1 MLTWSKNPVLLIVW
15 SLALLVG
22 CTTAPP
28 KKMNNICSIFKEKR
42 GWYKDAKKASKR
54 WGSPIA
60 INMAIIHQESR
71 FHATAKPPRSKIL
84 WVFPGPRKSSAYG
97 YAQAK
102 TDTWQWYMEKSRH
115 FGADRSDFDDAIDF
129 VSWYNHV
136 SVKQS
141 RISATDPYNLYLA
154 YHEGHGGFNRKTYR
168 KKKWL
173 RRVAKKVE
181 SRAKTYQSQLKRC
194 EPRLA
199 SSSWWPF

>member
-1 MLTWSKNPVLLIVW
+1 MLSLGKNVLLLFLGSFVF
-15 SLALLVG
+15 LAS
-22 CTTAPP
+22 CSAAPP

-42 GWYKDAKKASKR
+42 SWYGDAKKASKR

-71 FHATAKPPRSKIL
+71 FQATAKPPRKKIL
-84 WVFPGPRKSSAYG
+84 WVIPGPRPSSAFG

-102 TDTWQWYMEKSRH
+102 TTTWDWYREKSGHR
-115 FGADRSDFDDAIDF
+115 GADRSDFDDAIDF
-129 VSWYNHV
+129 VSWYNHM

-141 RISATDPYNLYLA
+141 SISAKDPYNLYLA
-154 YHEGHGGFNRKTYR
+154 YHEGHGGFKRKTYR

-181 SRAKTYQSQLKRC
+181 RRAKAYHSQLKSC

-199 SSSWWPF
+199 SGSWWPF